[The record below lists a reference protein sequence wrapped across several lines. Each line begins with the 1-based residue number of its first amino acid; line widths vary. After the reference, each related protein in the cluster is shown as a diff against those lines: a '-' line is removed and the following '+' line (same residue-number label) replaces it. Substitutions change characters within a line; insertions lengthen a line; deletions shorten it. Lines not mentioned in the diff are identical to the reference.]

1 VAVSD
6 ALTPDLLTAVEAG
19 DLEALVRFDA
29 SAMEFHHRAPREV
42 VWRRESAI
50 VRLTYQDDAV
60 LGDEQTERGLLKSVH
75 DSFAG
80 HGAGLI
86 EGAII
91 EPPLLDGER
100 VLYLVAKVFRGE
112 DGMVYM
118 AMLRIPLVS
127 GGFDVTVQSAD
138 RLMTGEREAA
148 VLRRR
153 APRSRDIAAL
163 QGRATDFAWITD
175 LFGGGGSD
183 PWLPNQADDAGY
195 DNGFPSHPLSV
206 VRRVCAD
213 ITASLTLSPI
223 CLDALR
229 RQLPDPASGWV

>member
-1 VAVSD
+1 MSD
-6 ALTPDLLTAVEAG
+6 ALTPELLIAVEAG

-42 VWRRESAI
+42 AWWRDSAA

-60 LGDEQTERGLLKSVH
+60 LGDEQTERGLLKGVH

-91 EPPLLDGER
+91 EPPLLAGER

-112 DGMVYM
+112 EGMVYM

-148 VLRRR
+148 VLRGR
-153 APRSRDIAAL
+153 APRSRGIAAL
-163 QGRATDFAWITD
+163 AGRATESAWITD
-175 LFGGGGSD
+175 LFGSGGSD

-206 VRRVCAD
+206 ARRVCAG

-223 CLDALR
+223 CLNALR

>member
-1 VAVSD
+1 VSEP
-6 ALTPDLLTAVEAG
+6 LTPEVLTAVEAG
-19 DLEALVRFDA
+19 DLETLVRFDA

-42 VWRRESAI
+42 AWRRDSAI

-60 LGDEQTERGLLKSVH
+60 VGDEHTERGLLKTVH

-91 EPPLLDGER
+91 EPPLLASER
-100 VLYLVAKVFRGE
+100 VLYLVAKVFRGQ

-127 GGFDVTVQSAD
+127 GGFDVTVQCAD

-148 VLRRR
+148 VLRGR
-153 APRSRDIAAL
+153 APRSRGIAAL
-163 QGRATDFAWITD
+163 EGRATDSPWITD

-195 DNGFPSHPLSV
+195 DNAFPSHPLSV
-206 VRRVCAD
+206 ARRVCAG
-213 ITASLTLSPI
+213 ITASLTLSAI

>member
-1 VAVSD
+1 MSD
-6 ALTPDLLTAVEAG
+6 ALTPELLTAVEAG

-29 SAMEFHHRAPREV
+29 SAMELHHRAPREV
-42 VWRRESAI
+42 AWRRDSAI
-50 VRLTYQDDAV
+50 VRLNYQDEAV
-60 LGDEQTERGLLKSVH
+60 LGDEHTERGLLKTVH
-75 DSFAG
+75 DTFAG

-91 EPPLLDGER
+91 EPPLLASER
-100 VLYLVAKVFRGE
+100 VLYLVAKVFQGE
-112 DGMVYM
+112 DAMVYM

-127 GGFDVTVQSAD
+127 GGFDVSVQSAD

-148 VLRRR
+148 VLRGR
-153 APRSRDIAAL
+153 APRSRGIAAL
-163 QGRATDFAWITD
+163 EGATDSAWTTD

-183 PWLPNQADDAGY
+183 PWLPNQADDAAY
-195 DNGFPSHPLSV
+195 DDAFPLHPLSV
-206 VRRVCAD
+206 ARRVCAG

-229 RQLPDPASGWV
+229 QLPDPASGWV

>member
-1 VAVSD
+1 MTSE
-6 ALTPDLLTAVEAG
+6 LLTAVEAG

-42 VWRRESAI
+42 AWRRDLAI
-50 VRLTYQDDAV
+50 VRLTYRDDAV
-60 LGDEQTERGLLKSVH
+60 LGDEHTERGLLKSVH

-80 HGAGLI
+80 HRAGLI

-91 EPPLLDGER
+91 EPPLLAGER
-100 VLYLVAKVFRGE
+100 VLYLVAKVFREE

-127 GGFDVTVQSAD
+127 GGFDVAVQGAD

-148 VLRRR
+148 VLRGR
-153 APRSRDIAAL
+153 APRPPGIAAL
-163 QGRATDFAWITD
+163 EGRATDSAWITD

-183 PWLPNQADDAGY
+183 PWLPNQADDVGY
-195 DNGFPSHPLSV
+195 DDAFPSHPLSV
-206 VRRVCAD
+206 VRRVCAG
-213 ITASLTLSPI
+213 IIASLTLSPI

-229 RQLPDPASGWV
+229 RELPDPASGWV

>member
-1 VAVSD
+1 MSD
-6 ALTPDLLTAVEAG
+6 ALSPELLTAVEAG

-42 VWRRESAI
+42 EWRRDSAV
-50 VRLTYQDDAV
+50 VRLTYRDDAV
-60 LGDEQTERGLLKSVH
+60 LGDGHTERGLLKSVH
-75 DSFAG
+75 DGFAG

-91 EPPLLDGER
+91 EPPLLAGER
-100 VLYLVAKVFRGE
+100 VLYVVAKVFRGE

-138 RLMTGEREAA
+138 RLMTGEREGA
-148 VLRRR
+148 VLRGR
-153 APRSRDIAAL
+153 APRSRAIAAL
-163 QGRATDFAWITD
+163 EGRTTDSAWITD
-175 LFGGGGSD
+175 LFGSGGSD
-183 PWLPNQADDAGY
+183 PWLPNQADDAEY
-195 DNGFPSHPLSV
+195 DDAFPSHPLSV
-206 VRRVCAD
+206 ARRVCAG
-213 ITASLTLSPI
+213 ITDSLTLSPI

-229 RQLPDPASGWV
+229 HQLPDPGSGWI

>member
-1 VAVSD
+1 VSEP
-6 ALTPDLLTAVEAG
+6 LTPEVLTAVEAG
-19 DLEALVRFDA
+19 DLETLVRFDA

-42 VWRRESAI
+42 AWRRDSAI

-60 LGDEQTERGLLKSVH
+60 VGDEHTERGLLKTVH

-91 EPPLLDGER
+91 EPPLLASER
-100 VLYLVAKVFRGE
+100 VLYLVAKVFRGQ

-127 GGFDVTVQSAD
+127 GGFDVTVQCAD

-148 VLRRR
+148 VLRGR
-153 APRSRDIAAL
+153 APRSRGIAAL
-163 QGRATDFAWITD
+163 EGRATDSPWITD

-195 DNGFPSHPLSV
+195 DNAFPSHPLSV
-206 VRRVCAD
+206 ARRVCTG
-213 ITASLTLSPI
+213 ITASLTLSAI

>member
-1 VAVSD
+1 MSD
-6 ALTPDLLTAVEAG
+6 ALTPELLTAVEVG
-19 DLEALVRFDA
+19 DLETLVRFDA
-29 SAMEFHHRAPREV
+29 SAMEFYHRAPREV
-42 VWRRESAI
+42 AWRRDSAI

-91 EPPLLDGER
+91 EPPLLAGER

-153 APRSRDIAAL
+153 APRSRDIAPL
-163 QGRATDFAWITD
+163 QGRATDSAWITD
-175 LFGGGGSD
+175 LFGAGGSD
-183 PWLPNQADDAGY
+183 PWLPNRADDAGY

-206 VRRVCAD
+206 VRRVCAG